1 MKNHRVVALNN
12 GRCTLVQAVAACY
25 KILTIII
32 DMKFAVAGI
41 HIKSTDSK
49 IFSALAVKLVVVAV
63 FVAIVALSACSN
75 NEPWNNPYPADES
88 GLNISY
94 APFSGRPKHLDPAQS
109 YSSNEIAFTA
119 QIYEPPLQYHFL
131 KRPYQLIPL
140 TTTAI
145 PKAAYIGKDGNPLP
159 DDAAIEDIKYTFYDI
174 QIKPGIMYQ
183 PHPAFA
189 KDAQGNA
196 LYSNLTPERIEKIFT
211 LNDLPQTG
219 SRELVAADYIYQIKR
234 LASPRIHSPIFGLM
248 SEYIVGLGKI
258 PQCLFPRCAVD
269 Q

>member
-12 GRCTLVQAVAACY
+12 GRCTLVKAVAACY

-145 PKAAYIGKDGNPLP
+145 PKASFPSSIIDN
-159 DDAAIEDIKYTFYDI
+159 E
-174 QIKPGIMYQ
+174 
-183 PHPAFA
+183 
-189 KDAQGNA
+189 
-196 LYSNLTPERIEKIFT
+196 SRVLTAT
-211 LNDLPQTG
+211 
-219 SRELVAADYIYQIKR
+219 
-234 LASPRIHSPIFGLM
+234 
-248 SEYIVGLGKI
+248 
-258 PQCLFPRCAVD
+258 
-269 Q
+269 